1 MLILSIVFS
10 KLCMLACYHMEIHIF
25 SGQFDWII
33 FEGVVPCFLLNIS
46 SKGLYQK
53 LLTCLIWILQ
63 NFTCLLIICRFTY
76 HYDSFINSFLME
88 LLLFLADITVWREPK
103 GQMRFCPQLASVVCI
118 LFKNLMKSLYQFEPH
133 LAWMILRVFMLKCVL
148 WPHPPSNMS
157 AVTINRNH
165 IVMEML
171 HWRNVPYIRIV
182 LLVDRKSKMTT
193 HPGTKF

>member
-10 KLCMLACYHMEIHIF
+10 KLCMLACYHTEIHIF

-46 SKGLYQK
+46 SKVLYQK

-103 GQMRFCPQLASVVCI
+103 GQMRFCSQLASVVCI

-133 LAWMILRVFMLKCVL
+133 LFVSRSEIQDD
-148 WPHPPSNMS
+148 HPPWNKVLRKVWRCQRIIIKHKSNDS
-157 AVTINRNH
+157 
-165 IVMEML
+165 
-171 HWRNVPYIRIV
+171 
-182 LLVDRKSKMTT
+182 
-193 HPGTKF
+193 

>member
-1 MLILSIVFS
+1 MHACLLPYGDSHILRAVWLDHFWRSCPLFSLEYFIKRFVPKTPYMFNMNSS
-10 KLCMLACYHMEIHIF
+10 KLYMLAYHMQIHISLWQFHQLISDGVIALF
-25 SGQFDWII
+25 SWHN
-33 FEGVVPCFLLNIS
+33 CLMRT
-46 SKGLYQK
+46 KGS
-53 LLTCLIWILQ
+53 
-63 NFTCLLIICRFTY
+63 
-76 HYDSFINSFLME
+76 DE
-88 LLLFLADITVWREPK
+88 V
-103 GQMRFCPQLASVVCI
+103 LASVVCI